1 MSRSVE
7 WSLIERNLVS
17 TTLAIVLLSACSP
30 YVYKPEITSFTNGI
44 DAIVSVH
51 QTGEQAI
58 ATQIAQQQRAAHV
71 AAKDRL
77 NLLPG
82 CDSVDP
88 RGNPPKLEDCAVVK
102 FADTQASPPTQVQV
116 HLANDEP
123 LFAALKAYAA
133 ALVAVSNAADSTT
146 LTQATQ
152 GLTAATG
159 GLDGAVA
166 KLAPTVPSNALVTS
180 AGGLLGQGISLY
192 LDSRRYAVLRTIV
205 PAMDHSIVTLGKT
218 VEADLR
224 LIRAHQIAQLQKG
237 LHADVAPLQ
246 AETVSTLDRSD
257 YQTKLAALQTKV
269 AVFNQARA
277 ADPREI
283 VNAMVNAHHQL
294 AEALQSNSGQIV
306 PILTAV
312 TSFSTAADQMKAA
325 VDAAAGATGTV
336 AATK

>member
-1 MSRSVE
+1 MPNLAE
-7 WSLIERNLVS
+7 WNLIERNLVS
-17 TTLAIVLLSACSP
+17 TTLAVVLLSACSP
-30 YVYKPEITSFTNGI
+30 YVYNREITSFANGVGTV
-44 DAIVSVH
+44 VSIH
-51 QTGEQAI
+51 QTGEQTI
-58 ATQIAQQQRAAHV
+58 ANQIAQQQQAAHV

-77 NLLPG
+77 DLLPG

-88 RGNPPKLEDCAVVK
+88 SGNPPKLADCAVAK
-102 FADTQASPPTQVQV
+102 FGDKQRPQPPPVQA
-116 HLANDEP
+116 HLASDEP

-133 ALVAVSNAADSTT
+133 ALAAVSNAADDTT
-146 LTQATQ
+146 LAQATQ
-152 GLTAATG
+152 GLTSAAG
-159 GLDGAVA
+159 GLTGAVA
-166 KLAPTVPSNALVTS
+166 KLVPTAPNSTLVTS
-180 AGGLLGQGISLY
+180 AGSLLGQGIALY
-192 LDSRRYAVLRTIV
+192 LDSRRYAVLRAIV
-205 PAMDHSIVTLGKT
+205 PVVDPSIATLGQT

-283 VNAMVNAHHQL
+283 ANAMVSAHHQL
-294 AEALQSNSGQIV
+294 AAALQGDSGQIV

-312 TSFSTAADQMKAA
+312 SSFSTAADQMKAA